1 MSRLASSYDRW
12 SNFGIIFWMFRMA
25 QRNLYLRMS
34 RLSDSLGIQIVF
46 PSKKVSKSVEDKGAV
61 DKASFIPKVVLFSV
75 I

>member
-1 MSRLASSYDRW
+1 
-12 SNFGIIFWMFRMA
+12 MA